1 MYFNNV
7 VTVASAGFFGS
18 AMPRDIPLT
27 KQHYETLASWRHALR
42 RFLKFSQDAAR
53 AAGLPPQQ
61 HQALLAI
68 KGFPGREFVT
78 ITELADRLHLK
89 HHSAVGIVDRLA
101 HRELVERRSSATDRR
116 RIEVRL
122 TKRGEA
128 LIRKLS
134 AAHLREIVQLRPE
147 LERLLAVAK
156 PGPPPGKSQGPSGK

>member
-1 MYFNNV
+1 
-7 VTVASAGFFGS
+7 
-18 AMPRDIPLT
+18 MPRDITLT
-27 KQHYETLASWRHALR
+27 KQHYETLAAWRHALR

-53 AAGLPPQQ
+53 AAGLPAQQ

-101 HRELVERRSSATDRR
+101 TRELVERRASAVDRR

-122 TKRGEA
+122 TKGGEA

-156 PGPPPGKSQGPSGK
+156 PALARRKVSRYK